1 MIKHI
6 VLFTLKD
13 QNTGRELKE
22 RLMALPAQ
30 IAEILYYEVGLHIED
45 SDGKEDASRALLIS
59 HFANLATLKAYRV
72 HPAHVEL
79 LRWLHDQ
86 QRLVEVQ
93 ALDCESSESP

>member
-13 QNTGRELKE
+13 QSTGRELKQ

-30 IAEILYYEVGLHIED
+30 IGEIRHYEVGLHIDED
-45 SDGKEDASRALLIS
+45 GVEDASRALLIS
-59 HFANLATLKAYRV
+59 HFADLAALKAYRI

-79 LRWLHDQ
+79 LRWLHEE

-93 ALDCESSESP
+93 ALDCNAPESP